1 MADNSFA
8 VIFLDRNGFL
18 LYSQGLHSVLQF
30 NFAPT
35 VIRDLEI
42 INNELLN
49 TQIAGL
55 FTQSGLKP
63 FQGVILLA
71 DSLLFEKQSSSGQ
84 ESEEEHKI
92 FVDNLPFEHVSS
104 IVFGPEQLFVA
115 TNKDLYQGLCSAFM
129 DQKATITAVVPAFSL
144 NISPENM
151 LALNDQTAGEL
162 FRRTLA
168 SSQNN
173 FLKESPLAHS
183 IQPVEKDTSQKSSPE
198 TPTQIVTD
206 TQKPDRKRLFIL
218 VGVFVFLL
226 AILGFAALTML

>member
-1 MADNSFA
+1 M
-8 VIFLDRNGFL
+8 
-18 LYSQGLHSVLQF
+18 QF

-42 INNELLN
+42 INTEQLN
-49 TQIAGL
+49 SQIAAL

-71 DSLLFEKQSSSGQ
+71 DTLLFEKQDSPGQ
-84 ESEEEHKI
+84 ESEEEHKM

-104 IVFGPEQLFVA
+104 IAFGPEQLFVA
-115 TNKDLYQGLCSAFM
+115 TNKDLYQGLSSAFM
-129 DQKATITAVVPAFSL
+129 DQKATISAVVPAFSL

-162 FRRTLA
+162 FRRA
-168 SSQNN
+168 MANSQNN
-173 FLKESPLAHS
+173 FLKESPLTQTV
-183 IQPVEKDTSQKSSPE
+183 QPAENDASKKSSPE
-198 TPTQIVTD
+198 VAPAQTVASE
-206 TQKPDRKRLFIL
+206 KPDRKRLFIL

-226 AILGFAALTML
+226 AILGFAAITML